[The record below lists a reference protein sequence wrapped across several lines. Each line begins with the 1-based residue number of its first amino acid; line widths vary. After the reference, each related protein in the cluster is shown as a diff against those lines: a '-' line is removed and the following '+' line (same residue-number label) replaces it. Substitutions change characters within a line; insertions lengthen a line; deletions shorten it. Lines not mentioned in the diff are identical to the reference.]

1 MNNVSSVLLQKHADI
16 KVASHIKYVEEN
28 REMIMKIRE
37 SIQELAKGISSALA
51 RKADVQELDKTRED
65 LVLRMKEDALEK
77 VAEFNTTMNTLTG
90 VEEKR
95 KERSLRYKTWRK
107 GF

>member
-1 MNNVSSVLLQKHADI
+1 MRVETASIHREQLIAVQKHADI
-16 KVASHIKYVEEN
+16 KIASHIKYVEEN

-65 LVLRMKEDALEK
+65 LVLKMKEEQVSNILK
-77 VAEFNTTMNTLTG
+77 VYQLC
-90 VEEKR
+90 
-95 KERSLRYKTWRK
+95 LQH
-107 GF
+107 